1 MNMIML
7 CSILYLFRIEETMKM
22 KHKDINKLR
31 SLTLTLSTISV
42 PLKVLPKVEELSIY
56 RVEIWLGIETLM

>member
-1 MNMIML
+1 MIML

>member
-1 MNMIML
+1 
-7 CSILYLFRIEETMKM
+7 MKM

-31 SLTLTLSTISV
+31 FLTLTLSTISV

-56 RVEIWLGIETLM
+56 RVEIWLGIETVM

>member
-1 MNMIML
+1 
-7 CSILYLFRIEETMKM
+7 MKM

-31 SLTLTLSTISV
+31 SLTLILSSMSV

-56 RVEIWLGIETLM
+56 RVEIWLGIETVM